1 MTQLLRFFLCSILLT
16 SFFACGND
24 ASVRESATETAHKE
38 VAELNAPPHQA
49 EGKIAFRS
57 GNNLTLVNGDVLK
70 MPPGSDTSVVTII
83 LVRHAERDSTKNAT
97 LSMNGQAR
105 GARLAELFE
114 GAAIEQIYVDGNPAM
129 QTGLMTQKANLCD
142 LGTFQPK
149 VMDNILKVLVHS
161 FKGKKTMLVGS
172 KETITQALNTLAG
185 KIYTSKIPDD
195 QYDNIFIA
203 FVKKMGDAEIHHYT
217 Y

>member
-1 MTQLLRFFLCSILLT
+1 MTQLLKLTTILAFLLG
-16 SFFACGND
+16 FFACGND
-24 ASVRESATETAHKE
+24 TNVRESATETANKE
-38 VAELNAPPHQA
+38 VAELNAPPHKA

-57 GNNLTLVNGDVLK
+57 GNNLSLVNGEALK

-114 GAAIEQIYVDGNPAM
+114 GAAIEQIYVDGNPSM

-149 VMDNILKVLVHS
+149 VLDNILKVLVHS
-161 FKGKKTMLVGS
+161 YKGKKAMIVGN
-172 KETITQALNTLAG
+172 KETVTQALNLLAG
-185 KIYTSKIPDD
+185 KIYTSKIPDEE
-195 QYDNIFIA
+195 YDNIFIA
-203 FVKKMGDAEIHHYT
+203 IVKKMGDAEIHHYT